1 MKKFS
6 PLTLLVFLIFTLTIT
21 LNAQPSDNKKGKY
34 SISGKVVDKESSK
47 PLDFASAALYKAIDN
62 TLLTA
67 AITNQKG
74 DFTIQEIPDGS
85 YYIKVDFMGYI
96 SQRVECTVSGSNIKI
111 DAPITLSLSNF
122 MIAAATVTGKTEEK
136 QISIEKTKV
145 DLSKSTASS
154 TGSITEVLKS
164 QPSVTIDNDNNIF
177 LRGNKNILILIDG
190 RPTTLTSLSSIP
202 ATNISHVEIVTS
214 PDVRYDSEG
223 SGGVINIISK
233 RRASEGFSTLITAN
247 YGISNRLNGGLNFN
261 YKKGIWG
268 ATLNYS
274 GRKETEI
281 IDSRLTRE
289 IINPSSMVNQIASS
303 DRKNSTHMV
312 ALSIMAEPTKKDV
325 FYLNVKGM
333 FPSLYT
339 EQHITAY
346 DDNNMTVPGYTRF
359 NDVTFSRKTVEGT
372 FSYKRI
378 IEKGKNEFSF
388 EGGYSRTHGSR
399 PALYWTNDSLKQKSD
414 GGGTP
419 TNATLQT
426 DYMKVLKGG
435 SKIETGAK
443 FFSRWNNFIYHF
455 YNINPDI
462 SLFYSAAPL
471 WILDPAF
478 SNDLEHKEYIYA
490 LYFMYSKEVP
500 KFGYKLGFRSEYS
513 TSYLNQI
520 STGQSDYKT
529 KLSLFPY
536 LTARYDIS
544 KEQNI
549 SFSFTRRITR
559 PAYPQINPFV
569 NVIDQMTYES
579 GNRELLPELI
589 NKVEFNYSLQKKQTQ
604 FRWNAYYSITTNY
617 ITQITTLSAADKLLI
632 TYANATQQQKAGS
645 DIDLA
650 LSIGKKLSVNPAL
663 SFFYNESKG
672 SYKGTDLSSKG
683 FAWGGNIKFQYS
695 PDSRSDAQLQL
706 SYSSPVALPQFK
718 LQSVYYADASVKRT
732 FLENKIA
739 VTLSVTDIFN
749 TRSWDIETNNRVFR
763 LNNYSKSDS
772 RIFWIG
778 MSFNINSFKPGK
790 QSKEEKSNGEE
801 GLIKLGY

>member
-1 MKKFS
+1 MNKFS
-6 PLTLLVFLIFTLTIT
+6 PLALLVFFIFSITIT
-21 LNAQPSDNKKGKY
+21 ANAQPSVNKKGKY
-34 SISGKVVDKESSK
+34 TISGRVVDKESLK
-47 PLDFASAALYKAIDN
+47 PLDFASAALYKTVDN

-67 AITNQKG
+67 AITNQRG
-74 DFTIQEIPDGS
+74 EFTIQEVPDGS

-96 SQRVECTVSGSNIKI
+96 SQKVECSIDGSNKKI
-111 DAPITLSLSNF
+111 DTPIMLVLNSFT
-122 MIAAATVTGKTEEK
+122 IAAATVTGKTDEK

-164 QPSVTIDNDNNIF
+164 QPAVTIDNDNNIY
-177 LRGNKNILILIDG
+177 LRGNKNVLVLIDG
-190 RPTTLTSLSSIP
+190 RPTTLTTLSSIP

-233 RRASEGFSTLITAN
+233 RRAAEGFSTLLTAN
-247 YGISNRLNGGLNFN
+247 YGISNRLNGGVNLN

-274 GRKETEI
+274 GRMEREM

-289 IINPSSMVNQIASS
+289 ILNPVSIVNQIASS
-303 DRKNSTHMV
+303 ERKNSTHMI
-312 ALSIMAEPTKKDV
+312 ALSLMAEPTKKDI
-325 FYLNVKGM
+325 FSLNVKGM
-333 FPSLYT
+333 FPSIFT

-346 DDNNMTVPGYTRF
+346 EDITLSTQEYTRF
-359 NDVTFSRKTVEGT
+359 NDITFSRKTAEGT

-378 IEKGKNEFSF
+378 IEKGKNELSF
-388 EGGYSRTHGSR
+388 EGGYSRTRGSR
-399 PALYWTNDSLKQKSD
+399 PALYWTNDLLKQKSD

-419 TNATLQT
+419 TNATLQA
-426 DYMKVLKGG
+426 DYMKAFKRGT
-435 SKIETGAK
+435 KIETGIK
-443 FFSRWNNFIYHF
+443 FFSRWNNFVYHF
-455 YNINPDI
+455 YNVNPDP
-462 SLFYSAAPL
+462 SLFNAVDPL
-471 WILDPAF
+471 WVLDPAF
-478 SNDLEHKEYIYA
+478 SNDLEHREYIYA
-490 LYFMYSKEVP
+490 LYFMYSKEIP

-520 STGQSDYKT
+520 STGQNDYKT
-529 KLSLFPY
+529 KMSLFPY

-544 KEQNI
+544 KEQNL

-569 NVIDQMTYES
+569 SVIDQMTYES

-589 NKVEFNYSLQKKQTQ
+589 NKVELNYSFQKKQTQ
-604 FRWNAYYSITTNY
+604 FRWNAYYSITTDF

-645 DIDLA
+645 DIDLG
-650 LSIGKKLSVNPAL
+650 LNIGKKLSVNPSL

-672 SYKGTDLSSKG
+672 NYKGTDLSSKG
-683 FAWGGNIKFQYS
+683 FAWAGNVKFQYF
-695 PDSRSDAQLQL
+695 PDSRSDIQLQL

-718 LQSVYYADASVKRT
+718 LQSVYYADASVKRS
-732 FLENKIA
+732 FLDNKLA
-739 VTLSVTDIFN
+739 VTFSVTDIFN
-749 TRSWDIETNNRVFR
+749 TRSWAIETNNRVFR
-763 LNNYSKSDS
+763 LNNYSKADS

-778 MSFNINSFKPGK
+778 MSFNINSFKLGK